1 MDAFNQSYIL
11 SGPQDDA
18 IEEQNERLIDQLSQ
32 KVSRMKSVMKKK
44 NCCSVHLL
52 LTYPFVLKNS
62 WLLILKKRP
71 GVRLAYLV
79 ECMMTS
85 MVLKTCW
92 PTVWQES
99 RNFSHRA
106 AVIVP
111 LCAMSPSSYLP
122 SLCSFIIAADFSP
135 LLKEMLQ

>member
-52 LTYPFVLKNS
+52 LTYPFVLKYS

-85 MVLKTCW
+85 MVLKTC
-92 PTVWQES
+92 
-99 RNFSHRA
+99 
-106 AVIVP
+106 
-111 LCAMSPSSYLP
+111 
-122 SLCSFIIAADFSP
+122 
-135 LLKEMLQ
+135 